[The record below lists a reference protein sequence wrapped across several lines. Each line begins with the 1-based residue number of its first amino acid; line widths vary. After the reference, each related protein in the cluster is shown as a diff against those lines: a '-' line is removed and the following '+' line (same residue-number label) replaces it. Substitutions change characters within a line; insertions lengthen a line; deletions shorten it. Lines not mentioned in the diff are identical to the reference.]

1 MSRCRSRN
9 LLWLLGVG
17 VGAWAVNQ
25 AIRRARLRARPDFYQ
40 GKAIL
45 LTGASRGIGREMA
58 LRFAE
63 RGANLALAARSEQQL
78 LEVARACSA
87 LNPGGRALVVPT
99 DVTVDSDLENLVNV
113 TVERLGQ
120 IDILV
125 NNAGIIQGGCY
136 TEVGRESIRQTVEV
150 NLMAAMRLTQLVLPH
165 MQARGEGQIVN
176 VSSASEGVAYP
187 YFVAYSASKH
197 ALKGFS
203 DGLRRELAGTG
214 IKVLR
219 VSPGYVET
227 DFVDVVGS
235 AYRRMGLPIWPPER
249 VALRTVDAIPT
260 GQNEVFV
267 GQFEAFSGK
276 VNALFPGLVDL
287 FWRWFL
293 PADFPD
299 LAARQRTE

>member
-1 MSRCRSRN
+1 MSRRYP
-9 LLWLLGVG
+9 LFWLLGAG
-17 VGAWAVNQ
+17 VGAWAITYLV
-25 AIRRARLRARPDFYQ
+25 RRARLRARPDFYQ
-40 GKAIL
+40 GKVIL
-45 LTGASRGIGREMA
+45 LTGASRGIGRELA
-58 LRFAE
+58 LRFAG
-63 RGANLALAARSEQQL
+63 RGAHLALAARSEDQL

-99 DVTVDSDLENLVNV
+99 DVTDDSQLENLVS
-113 TVERLGQ
+113 TTLARLGR

-136 TEVGRESIRQTVEV
+136 AEVGRESIRQTVEV
-150 NLMAAMRLTQLVLPH
+150 NLLAAMRLTQLVLPH
-165 MQARGEGQIVN
+165 MQARGSGHIVN
-176 VSSASEGVAYP
+176 LSSASEAVAYP
-187 YFVAYSASKH
+187 YFVAYSATKH
-197 ALKGFS
+197 AVKGFS

-214 IKVLR
+214 ITVLR
-219 VSPGYVET
+219 VSPGYVKT

-249 VALRTVDAIPT
+249 VARRTVDAIPT
-260 GQNEVFV
+260 GQTEVFV
-267 GQFEAFSGK
+267 GQFEAFGGK

-293 PADFPD
+293 PADFSD